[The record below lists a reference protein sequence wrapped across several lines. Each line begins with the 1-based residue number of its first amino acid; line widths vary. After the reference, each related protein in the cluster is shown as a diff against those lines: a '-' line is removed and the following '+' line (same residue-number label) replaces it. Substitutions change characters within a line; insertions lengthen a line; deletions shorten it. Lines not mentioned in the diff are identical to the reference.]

1 MLEEYFSCRSKPMKS
16 FLEPLRRS
24 GQPSL
29 VLTNTRNDQVVAHT
43 LLRAFDSASRNQGLL
58 KRDFLEE
65 GSALVIAPTNAIHT
79 FFMRFAIDVA
89 FVARDGR
96 VLKVRRAMRPW
107 RMSAA
112 WRGFAVVELAAGALD
127 RAGVQPG
134 DVLRIDLSS
143 HLVI

>member
-1 MLEEYFSCRSKPMKS
+1 MKS

-89 FVARDGR
+89 SWRETSP
-96 VLKVRRAMRPW
+96 VRRAMRPW
-107 RMSAA
+107 RMS
-112 WRGFAVVELAAGALD
+112 RRELGLQSWSYGGALD
-127 RAGVQPG
+127 RAGVSQATFFASAEPT
-134 DVLRIDLSS
+134 RAI
-143 HLVI
+143 

>member
-1 MLEEYFSCRSKPMKS
+1 MLEEYFSCRSKSMKS
-16 FLEPLRRS
+16 FLDPLRRS
-24 GQPSL
+24 GQPPL
-29 VLTNTRNDQVVAHT
+29 VLTNSRNDQVVAHT

-112 WRGFAVVELAAGALD
+112 WGGFAVVELAAGALD

-134 DVLRIDLSS
+134 DLSS
-143 HLVI
+143 RRCRSEKN